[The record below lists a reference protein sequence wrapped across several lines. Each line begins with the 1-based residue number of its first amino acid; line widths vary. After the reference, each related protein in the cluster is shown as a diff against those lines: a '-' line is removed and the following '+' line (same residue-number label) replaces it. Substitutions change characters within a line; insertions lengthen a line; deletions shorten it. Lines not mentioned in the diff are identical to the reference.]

1 MFLKLCLLRIC
12 LFVCLFVNFGV
23 IVVCFVLFPFFY
35 WILESRE
42 SFGHVYSMF
51 HYINV
56 AMFHYIKNVLFLSTQ
71 DCRYAMFLSRKL
83 REHQGHPLISLKRCD
98 HQWKSDKEQHFH
110 P

>member
-1 MFLKLCLLRIC
+1 MFLKLCVLIKNLS
-12 LFVCLFVNFGV
+12 VCLFVNFGV

-51 HYINV
+51 HYINI

-71 DCRYAMFLSRKL
+71 DCDVSFKEIRRASRTSVDFSEAL
-83 REHQGHPLISLKRCD
+83 
-98 HQWKSDKEQHFH
+98 
-110 P
+110 